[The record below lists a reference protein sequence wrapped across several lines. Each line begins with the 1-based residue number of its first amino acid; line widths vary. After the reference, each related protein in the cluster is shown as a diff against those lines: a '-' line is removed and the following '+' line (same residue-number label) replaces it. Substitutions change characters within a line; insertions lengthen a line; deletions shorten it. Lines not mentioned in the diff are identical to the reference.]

1 MKTILIPTDFS
12 RNAWNALF
20 TLLKLF
26 THQQARILILNTY
39 EPQLANLLGDR
50 SELRL
55 GAIYESLEKESREQM
70 QDLLGYLQRNHHNP
84 RHQFEAIHRSG
95 DLLQAIRTL
104 AEEYP
109 IDLIVMGTQG
119 ATGAKKVF
127 LGSNTVRVLK
137 AIRNKPLLVVPEDF
151 DFQQLRTVV
160 FPTDYIKYYEPYEIS
175 ILLDLVKVWDA
186 RLQIVYVGSEFKM
199 TSNQE
204 SHQKL
209 LSAKLKGIPHSF
221 VNQKLQGSV
230 SDTIKDYAE
239 NKDAEL
245 IALMHYKHSILE
257 VLTHNPVSKRI
268 AFETR
273 IPLLVL
279 PELKRD

>member
-55 GAIYESLEKESREQM
+55 GAIYESLGKESREQM
-70 QDLLGYLQRNHHNP
+70 QDLLGYLQQNHHNP

-95 DLLQAIRTL
+95 DLLQALRALTN
-104 AEEYP
+104 EYP
-109 IDLIVMGTQG
+109 VDLIVMGTQG

-186 RLQIVYVGSEFKM
+186 RLQIVYVGSEFKL

-221 VNQKLQGSV
+221 VNQKLKGSV
-230 SDTIKDYAE
+230 SDTIRDYAE

-245 IALMHYKHSILE
+245 IALVHYKHSILE